1 MNRQRS
7 GFGLYAA
14 FMVIIVLA
22 MFYITGKIS
31 AGSSPS
37 QQKFET
43 AVKDGKVTSA
53 QIVQNKEVPTGSVV
67 VQEQGG
73 DSYTVNVTDVNA
85 AISLL
90 EDADVTYTVQNV
102 QRDSIFMTSVLP
114 GLLLGMILLFGMS
127 MMNRSMGG
135 GGGGGNKM
143 MNFGKS
149 NAHMSTDK
157 DKKVLFRDVAGLK
170 EEKEDLV
177 EVVDFLKAPEK
188 YTQVGA
194 RIPKGVLLVG
204 PPGTGKTLLAKAIAG
219 EANVPF
225 FSISGSD
232 FVEMFVGVG
241 ASRVRDLFEEGK
253 KHAPCIIFIDEIDAV
268 ARRRGTGMG
277 GGHDER
283 EQTLN
288 QLLVEMDGFGVNE
301 GIIVMAATNRV
312 DILDPAILR
321 PGRFDRRVVVGPPD
335 VMGREEIL
343 KVHAKNKP
351 LAEDVDLKQIA
362 QTTAGFTGADL
373 ENLLNEAA
381 IIAAKDNRMFIQQKD
396 IRHAFVK
403 VGIGAE
409 KKSRIVSEKE
419 RKITAYHEAGH
430 AILFHVLPDVGPVYS
445 VSIIPT
451 GGAGGYTMPLP
462 EKDEMFNTK
471 GQMLQEITV
480 SLGGRVAEEEIFDD
494 ITTGA
499 SQDIKQATAIAKS
512 MITKFGMS
520 ERLGLINYDND
531 SDEVFIGRDFGH
543 TSRGY
548 GEKIAGTI
556 DEEVKRI
563 IDECYAKA
571 RSILEEYHDVLEAC
585 AKLLLEKEKITRSEF
600 EALFEDGVSEEG

>member
-114 GLLLGMILLFGMS
+114 ALLLGMILLFGMS

-204 PPGTGKTLLAKAIAG
+204 PPGTGKTLLAKAVAG
-219 EANVPF
+219 EAGVPF

-321 PGRFDRRVVVGPPD
+321 
-335 VMGREEIL
+335 
-343 KVHAKNKP
+343 
-351 LAEDVDLKQIA
+351 
-362 QTTAGFTGADL
+362 
-373 ENLLNEAA
+373 
-381 IIAAKDNRMFIQQKD
+381 RMSWAV
-396 IRHAFVK
+396 R
-403 VGIGAE
+403 
-409 KKSRIVSEKE
+409 KS
-419 RKITAYHEAGH
+419 
-430 AILFHVLPDVGPVYS
+430 
-445 VSIIPT
+445 
-451 GGAGGYTMPLP
+451 
-462 EKDEMFNTK
+462 
-471 GQMLQEITV
+471 
-480 SLGGRVAEEEIFDD
+480 
-494 ITTGA
+494 
-499 SQDIKQATAIAKS
+499 
-512 MITKFGMS
+512 
-520 ERLGLINYDND
+520 
-531 SDEVFIGRDFGH
+531 
-543 TSRGY
+543 
-548 GEKIAGTI
+548 
-556 DEEVKRI
+556 
-563 IDECYAKA
+563 
-571 RSILEEYHDVLEAC
+571 
-585 AKLLLEKEKITRSEF
+585 
-600 EALFEDGVSEEG
+600 